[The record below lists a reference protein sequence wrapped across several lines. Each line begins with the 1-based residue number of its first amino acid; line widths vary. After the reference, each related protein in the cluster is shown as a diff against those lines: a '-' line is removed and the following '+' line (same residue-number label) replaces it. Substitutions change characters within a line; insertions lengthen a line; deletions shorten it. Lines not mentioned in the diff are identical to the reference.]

1 MPERKTDPPAPG
13 SERPKRATGSGRGQS
28 RLDPDQY
35 EIKIRWEKARRV
47 LGVSPTGVKFD
58 FNTALQVGSK
68 YPISL
73 TAPGVSLSS
82 TVEVTRCQLTVEPAG
97 ARFFRIEGRFFPYL
111 E

>member
-1 MPERKTDPPAPG
+1 MAERKTDPPAPESG
-13 SERPKRATGSGRGQS
+13 RSKRGTGSGRGPS

-35 EIKIRWEKARRV
+35 EIKIRWEKARKV

-58 FNTALQVGSK
+58 FNSALQVGTK

-73 TAPGVSLSS
+73 TAPGVSFSS

-97 ARFFRIEGRFFPYL
+97 GRFFRVEGRFFPYL